1 MATPRIRKAPT
12 MAEINAQTAALNK
25 KLGATGTPSSLPNTK
40 SQLRPKPAATP
51 APTLKQR
58 AQAMFQG
65 VRKDVQNTRRDNID
79 AAVEGKKPY
88 MKRK

>member
-1 MATPRIRKAPT
+1 MARVGRKAPT

-25 KLGATGTPSSLPNTK
+25 KLGATAPPSLPNTK
-40 SQLRPKPAATP
+40 AQLRPKPAAASSP

-58 AQAMFQG
+58 AQSAFSAI
-65 VRKDVQNTRRDNID
+65 REDVQNTRRKNID